1 MGDPD
6 GAKLGNDDGTGDD
19 DGDCDGKPEGSCDG
33 GCDGFE
39 VGSGRK
45 NACFVLQDGMIK
57 WMMNSFFLCPTS
69 WSQVVCIL
77 IGCP

>member
-6 GAKLGNDDGTGDD
+6 GAKLGNDDGTGDA

-45 NACFVLQDGMIK
+45 NDCITSHDGKMK
-57 WMMNSFFLCPTS
+57 
-69 WSQVVCIL
+69 
-77 IGCP
+77 